1 MTPAERERM
10 LMLCEQ
16 IAKEHDHE
24 KFLKLV
30 QELNELL
37 DGQPE
42 RLGLSRKFN

>member
-10 LMLCEQ
+10 QILSEQ

-37 DGQPE
+37 DRSQNEGA
-42 RLGLSRKFN
+42 